1 MEILSFSYHQRLK
14 VLAILSFI
22 EIQGKGK
29 T

>member
-14 VLAILSFI
+14 VLANLPFV
-22 EIQGKGK
+22 EIQDKEK